1 MIDKKY
7 IGKLSEPNTVEVE
20 RGRLR
25 FFAKA
30 IGETNPIYTDEN
42 AAKAAGYRALPAPP
56 TFAFSLDLEQVNPF
70 ADIEGMGVSL
80 DKLLHGEQNFT
91 YHAPICAGDT
101 ITLQSKVV
109 DIYDKKGGALEFLVQ
124 DYTLKNQDDQLVA
137 EVRRTLVVRN

>member
-1 MIDKKY
+1 MIDRKY
-7 IGKLSEPNTVEVE
+7 IGRVSEPNIVEVE
-20 RGRLR
+20 KGRLK

-30 IGETNPIYTDEN
+30 IGETDPIYMDED
-42 AAKAAGYRALPAPP
+42 AAKAAGYRSLPAPP
-56 TFAFSLDLEQVNPF
+56 TFGFSLDLEQYEPF
-70 ADIEGMGVSL
+70 SDLTEMGISL
-80 DKLLHGEQNFT
+80 GKLLHGEQNFT